1 MKAPMSYPDLDDA
14 RKQHAA
20 LLEIIIHNPGGW
32 SDRVSLAKFVELC
45 RTASSAVDDLE
56 CRQMVA
62 LIQQHAAALF
72 SEQTHRKW
80 DRASMSGADF
90 LRLEIVRAL
99 HSFNHR
105 LTEIEAARR
114 GGAPSGPGRKDPG
127 SSVSE
132 A

>member
-1 MKAPMSYPDLDDA
+1 MSYSDLDDA

-32 SDRVSLAKFVELC
+32 SDRTSLGRIVELC
-45 RTASSAVDDLE
+45 RAARSAIDDLG
-56 CRQMVA
+56 CRETVR
-62 LIQQHAAALF
+62 LIAEYAADLF
-72 SEQTHRKW
+72 SEQAHRKW
-80 DRASMSGADF
+80 DRGSMSGADF

-105 LTEIEAARR
+105 LTEIEAARK
-114 GGAPSGPGRKDPG
+114 GGEQSDPSLKGPG
-127 SSVSE
+127 SSVPK